1 MDYIMEIIKNK
12 EFYEWILINAIVF
25 FVYSFFVTIII
36 RCNIKKKQ
44 ENELDENRKDI
55 FEYSVEKAR
64 ERVNCP
70 DYFLNRVVKIITSC
84 SVVYG
89 VVGFC
94 ECIVHFF
101 EMKKVSFFISNS
113 GLLLMVLIIIGIIV
127 GNKVDSLI
135 DKYLM
140 SEDDECNCS
149 IRLLSSIIVLFE
161 SICFMCFTKL
171 EYNCSTIITVLG
183 LVLGRFIYF
192 DTNLKTIISEFVK
205 FKNIWWEFIEVVLL
219 RIIFFV
225 TGFCFGIIADD
236 NFLLLFFLNIAFV
249 WALKIIFDV
258 FKNYS
263 FKDIRK

>member
-1 MDYIMEIIKNK
+1 MLDYIRENIINKN
-12 EFYEWILINAIVF
+12 FYWWIFINAIAF
-25 FVYSFFVTIII
+25 FIYSILVTIII
-36 RCNIKKKQ
+36 RYNIKKKQ

-55 FEYSVEKAR
+55 FEDSVEKAR
-64 ERVNCP
+64 ERVNCS

-89 VVGFC
+89 VVGFY

-101 EMKKVSFFISNS
+101 EMEKISFFCADSEQ
-113 GLLLMVLIIIGIIV
+113 LLSMVLIIIGIKV
-127 GNKVDSLI
+127 CNKVDSLI
-135 DKYLM
+135 DKYLI

-171 EYNCSTIITVLG
+171 EYNCSTIFTLFM
-183 LVLGRFIYF
+183 LVIGRFIFF

-205 FKNIWWEFIEVVLL
+205 FKNIWWELIGVVLL

-236 NFLLLFFLNIAFV
+236 NFLSLFFLNIAIV
-249 WALKIIFDV
+249 WALKKIFDV
-258 FKNYS
+258 FK
-263 FKDIRK
+263 DIRI